1 MKTNI
6 PVYILILFALMSGVL
21 LYMIANWAWTRAT
34 YKEGFENP
42 QYTFLPSSASPNLN
56 IAFGL
61 ADLAVDISSACGFIK
76 VDSKLIGQSPQIPT
90 TTTPTTTTTSNT
102 TASATIIAITS
113 TPTPT
118 NTTKNI
124 ESFTSDDTTTETTV
138 PYNTTMASTT
148 APYITT
154 TAPYITTMANTTVP
168 YTTTMA
174 NTTVPY
180 TTTMVN
186 TTAPY
191 ATTTVNTT
199 APYATTAASTTVPC
213 STPKKTPE
221 YYYVEQTKAPTTEPA
236 ETTAPAPTSNANG
249 DYTMSYTK
257 LQIYTMYNTA
267 TGYNSS
273 SNTSMFKIM
282 DSLYGDLFDAAK
294 LGEMS
299 DANIATQ
306 WKANAAILIDDAI
319 YNGSKFFVIDSKLKT
334 RQCGKGLSAY
344 FLQQIQKNKNKSSV
358 LLGLKN
364 AYYSVIKPRF
374 LANKLS
380 NLYWQNAQ
388 SLTNSDKGTF
398 NSVVFVLNT
407 IADLA
412 STNKLE
418 TDLSA
423 NEVANILSIGSPF
436 TMDSLWLYQMMS
448 VAFEM
453 YRFCAYFQSNGSV
466 TSGSNLPAITTTIGK
481 FASGYQQYLNKVNQ
495 VAPKSPL
502 LFLSQNYPNPNDC
515 IAFSTLSAYVNN
527 LQ

>member
-1 MKTNI
+1 
-6 PVYILILFALMSGVL
+6 
-21 LYMIANWAWTRAT
+21 MIANWAWTRAT

-42 QYTFLPSSASPNLN
+42 QYTYSPSSASPNLN

-76 VDSKLIGQSPQIPT
+76 VDSKLIGQSPQMPT
-90 TTTPTTTTTSNT
+90 TSETTKPTSTLKIRESFASDDTMTANT
-102 TASATIIAITS
+102 TASPYS
-113 TPTPT
+113 TMT
-118 NTTKNI
+118 
-124 ESFTSDDTTTETTV
+124 
-138 PYNTTMASTT
+138 
-148 APYITT
+148 
-154 TAPYITTMANTTVP
+154 ANTTASP
-168 YTTTMA
+168 YSTMTA
-174 NTTVPY
+174 NTTASPY
-180 TTTMVN
+180 STATVN
-186 TTAPY
+186 TTASPY
-191 ATTTVNTT
+191 STTTVNTT
-199 APYATTAASTTVPC
+199 APYSTTTVNTTAPYSTTTVNTTAPYSTTTANTTAPYSTTTANTTAPL

-221 YYYVEQTKAPTTEPA
+221 YYYAETTKAPTTEPA
-236 ETTAPAPTSNANG
+236 ETTTPAPTSSANG

-273 SNTSMFKIM
+273 SNASMFKIM

-306 WKANAAILIDDAI
+306 WNAITAILIDDAI
-319 YNGSKFFVIDSKLKT
+319 YNGSKYFVIDSKLKN

-344 FLQQIQKNKNKSSV
+344 FLQQIQKNKNKSAV

-418 TDLSA
+418 ADLSA

-466 TSGSNLPAITTTIGK
+466 TSGTETPAITTTIGK

>member
-1 MKTNI
+1 MKTEI
-6 PVYILILFALMSGVL
+6 PLYILILFALMSGVL

-42 QYTFLPSSASPNLN
+42 QYTYSPSSASPNLN

-76 VDSKLIGQSPQIPT
+76 VDSKLIGQSPQMPT
-90 TTTPTTTTTSNT
+90 TSETTKPTSTLKIRESFASDDTMTANT
-102 TASATIIAITS
+102 TASPYS
-113 TPTPT
+113 T
-118 NTTKNI
+118 
-124 ESFTSDDTTTETTV
+124 
-138 PYNTTMASTT
+138 MT
-148 APYITT
+148 A
-154 TAPYITTMANTTVP
+154 
-168 YTTTMA
+168 
-174 NTTVPY
+174 
-180 TTTMVN
+180 N

-191 ATTTVNTT
+191 STATVNTTASPYSTTTVNTT
-199 APYATTAASTTVPC
+199 APYSTTTVNTTAPYSTTTVNTTAPYSTTTANTTAPL

-221 YYYVEQTKAPTTEPA
+221 YYYVETTKAPTTEPA
-236 ETTAPAPTSNANG
+236 ETTTPAPTSSANG

-273 SNTSMFKIM
+273 SNASMFKIM

-299 DANIATQ
+299 DDNIATQ
-306 WKANAAILIDDAI
+306 WNARTAILIDDAI
-319 YNGSKFFVIDSKLKT
+319 YNGSKYFVIDSKLKN

-344 FLQQIQKNKNKSSV
+344 FLQQIQKNKNKSAV

-418 TDLSA
+418 ADLSA

-466 TSGSNLPAITTTIGK
+466 TSGTETPAITTTIGK